1 LPSAVL
7 AAHAPAYL
15 AAQVPS
21 TPLGP
26 FEDSAVSWAS
36 WVTLMSFVG
45 LLALAVAVAA
55 PARGLDDRA
64 ARLVRTRL
72 TWAAVVAGVLACPAV
87 LTDQAHSGSGYDYSG
102 AWREL
107 FDGSTAGLLAGFE
120 AVLPLVAALILLPV
134 VLRRGLAP
142 RLIAGLRGSAL
153 LLGVVALAA
162 TRIPAKAPAP
172 SDRARTAFQTFM
184 WMLHL
189 IGGAVWVGGLIGLVV
204 LAVRSSLDSGFW
216 SAAIR
221 RFAAAA
227 TACVAA
233 ISLSGLFLYW
243 SHVDGPTQLFT
254 TMYGRVLG
262 VKILLFGS
270 LLVLGAVNQFWL
282 HPRIDA
288 LRAAGDDRP
297 LRTIL
302 ARRFPAVVGVEVAV
316 VLALLF
322 VAPFLH
328 GSARNQA
335 YQADVAKHTTNLKA
349 KLPKLPQKEVSTS
362 TWVEGTAETAA
373 VLVVTVAGYRFSGR
387 LARRRADRAGGTGG
401 AGGAGRTT
409 PANPGVQAGQPGPAT
424 T

>member
-1 LPSAVL
+1 LLSAPVL
-7 AAHAPAYL
+7 VTRAPAYL
-15 AAQVPS
+15 AAPAPS

-45 LLALAVAVAA
+45 LLALAMVVAA
-55 PARGLDDRA
+55 PARSLGDRA
-64 ARLVRTRL
+64 AQLVRARL
-72 TWAAVVAGVLACPAV
+72 AWAAIVAGVLAFPAV
-87 LTDQAHSGSGYDYSG
+87 LTDQAHGGSGYDYSS
-102 AWREL
+102 AWHKL
-107 FDGSTAGLLAGFE
+107 FDGSTAGLLAGLE
-120 AVLPLVAALILLPV
+120 TVLPLVAALLLLPV
-134 VLRRGLAP
+134 VVLHRSLAP
-142 RLIAGLRGSAL
+142 RLVTSLRVAAL
-153 LLGVVALAA
+153 LLGVIALAA

-172 SDRARTAFQTFM
+172 ADRARTAFQTFM

-189 IGGAVWVGGLIGLVV
+189 IGGAVWVGGLIGLVL
-204 LAVRSSLDSGFW
+204 LAVRSGLDSGFW

-227 TACVAA
+227 MGCVAA
-233 ISLSGLFLYW
+233 ISLSGLYLYW
-243 SHVDGPTQLFT
+243 SHVDGPTQLLT

-262 VKILLFGS
+262 VKIVLFGS

-302 ARRFPAVVGVEVAV
+302 ARRFPAVVGVEVALI
-316 VLALLF
+316 LAVLF

-335 YQADVAKHTTNLKA
+335 YQADVAKHTTNPRA
-349 KLPKLPQKEVSTS
+349 KLPKLPQKEVSAS
-362 TWVEGTAETAA
+362 TWIEGTAETAA

-387 LARRRADRAGGTGG
+387 LARRRADRAGQ
-401 AGGAGRTT
+401 AGLADQ
-409 PANPGVQAGQPGPAT
+409 AVQAGQPGAAT

>member
-1 LPSAVL
+1 MLSAPVL
-7 AAHAPAYL
+7 ATGTPAYL
-15 AAQVPS
+15 AAPAPS

-36 WVTLMSFVG
+36 WVTLMSLVG
-45 LLALAVAVAA
+45 VLALAVVVAA

-64 ARLVRTRL
+64 AHLVRTRL
-72 TWAAVVAGVLACPAV
+72 TWAAVVAGVLAFPAV
-87 LTDQAHSGSGYDYSG
+87 LTDQARNGSRYDYSS
-102 AWREL
+102 AWQKL
-107 FDGSTAGLLAGFE
+107 FDGSTVGLLAGLE
-120 AVLPLVAALILLPV
+120 TVVPLIAALLLLPV
-134 VLRRGLAP
+134 VLRRDLAP
-142 RLIAGLRGSAL
+142 RLITGLRVTAL

-172 SDRARTAFQTFM
+172 ADRARTAFQTFM

-204 LAVRSSLDSGFW
+204 LALRSALDSGFW

-227 TACVAA
+227 MGCVAA

-288 LRAAGDDRP
+288 LRAVGDDRP

-302 ARRFPAVVGVEVAV
+302 ARRFPAVVGVEVALI
-316 VLALLF
+316 LALLF
-322 VAPFLH
+322 VAPFLQ

-335 YQADVAKHTTNLKA
+335 YQADVARHTTSPKA
-349 KLPKLPQKEVSTS
+349 KLPKLPQKEVSAS
-362 TWVEGTAETAA
+362 TWIEGTAETAA

-387 LARRRADRAGGTGG
+387 LARRRAGRAGQ
-401 AGGAGRTT
+401 A
-409 PANPGVQAGQPGPAT
+409 VQAVQPGAAT

>member
-1 LPSAVL
+1 MLSAPVL
-7 AAHAPAYL
+7 AAAPAYL
-15 AAQVPS
+15 AAPAPS

-55 PARGLDDRA
+55 PARALDDRA
-64 ARLVRTRL
+64 ARLVRGRL
-72 TWAAVVAGVLACPAV
+72 TWAAVVAGVLAFPAV
-87 LTDQAHSGSGYDYSG
+87 LTDRARSGSGYDYSG
-102 AWREL
+102 AWHKL

-120 AVLPLVAALILLPV
+120 AVLPLIAALILLPV
-134 VLRRGLAP
+134 VLRRGLAS
-142 RLIAGLRGSAL
+142 RLITSLRLTAL

-172 SDRARTAFQTFM
+172 ADRARTAFQTFM

-189 IGGAVWVGGLIGLVV
+189 VGGAVWVGGLIGLVV
-204 LAVRSSLDSGFW
+204 LAVRSALDSGFW

-227 TACVAA
+227 MGCVAA
-233 ISLSGLFLYW
+233 ITLSGLFLYW

-297 LRTIL
+297 LRTVL
-302 ARRFPAVVGVEVAV
+302 ARRFPAVVGVEVALI
-316 VLALLF
+316 LALLF

-335 YQADVAKHTTNLKA
+335 YQADVAEHTTNPKA
-349 KLPKLPQKEVSTS
+349 KLPKLPQKEVSAS
-362 TWVEGTAETAA
+362 TWIEGTAETAA

-387 LARRRADRAGGTGG
+387 LARRRADRAG
-401 AGGAGRTT
+401 
-409 PANPGVQAGQPGPAT
+409 QAGQAGQASLANQSAQGVQPGQPGAAT